1 MNRMEKALKSSK
13 FELLDWMDILES
25 YFGQK
30 IIWKQEVLQREN
42 EKQKVFFNKILK
54 EIKFDIVK
62 EWLYNRIKEKST
74 IYQRLQKEYK
84 DHPAQLKVLLKHI
97 EHGITKLPVFC
108 TKKERLAVYAAQVTG
123 DPHFFDSN
131 TFAELLLFDFITY
144 HFHTNNEEG
153 LSEIEYRNLQYYTAG
168 IIRDDLS
175 NYVTVYG
182 IHAKDKRGM
191 LHLGLEGFSDKK
203 EPVLLTLYTLSN
215 LNDIYGNKEIYI
227 LENPSVFSW
236 LCEKYPDKSFVCT
249 NGQLRFSAFLL
260 LDQLSMASKLF
271 YAGDYDPEGLLIA
284 QKLKLRYKERLT
296 LWNYSIDLYEQ
307 NLSDVK
313 INERRLKQLDQIY
326 IEELQEIKEDM
337 KCQKKAT
344 YQESMLESY
353 EL

>member
-1 MNRMEKALKSSK
+1 VIKLRDDKDLRYDQLLKEAIIYFKKHPIFHKIFTGFQKKYESLGHLGGTVVLHHLTKDEKLQLSGFFQKDFYENKTVTISMNRMEKALKSSK

-144 HFHTNNEEG
+144 HFHTNNEE
-153 LSEIEYRNLQYYTAG
+153 
-168 IIRDDLS
+168 
-175 NYVTVYG
+175 
-182 IHAKDKRGM
+182 
-191 LHLGLEGFSDKK
+191 
-203 EPVLLTLYTLSN
+203 
-215 LNDIYGNKEIYI
+215 
-227 LENPSVFSW
+227 
-236 LCEKYPDKSFVCT
+236 
-249 NGQLRFSAFLL
+249 
-260 LDQLSMASKLF
+260 
-271 YAGDYDPEGLLIA
+271 
-284 QKLKLRYKERLT
+284 
-296 LWNYSIDLYEQ
+296 
-307 NLSDVK
+307 
-313 INERRLKQLDQIY
+313 
-326 IEELQEIKEDM
+326 
-337 KCQKKAT
+337 
-344 YQESMLESY
+344 SMLESY